1 MVQEESTDVPLGVI
15 LLYLNLGSKLT
26 YFGVYMTKGFGIWA
40 SMSSQQAA
48 AICAARGAMFSFG
61 AIAPVKSRSTDV
73 LDCFSTCLITSLL
86 RCIFLLKS
94 KKTSRKTSVS
104 G

>member
-15 LLYLNLGSKLT
+15 LLYLNLGSILT
-26 YFGVYMTKGFGIWA
+26 YFGVYMTKSFGIWA

-61 AIAPVKSRSTDV
+61 AIASTSTDV